1 MKKLFY
7 LFMVAVMFL
16 SVQACKEKEAEATD
30 ETATEEVVT
39 DEATEEAAPAEEPV
53 EELQDT
59 TTTAA
64 E

>member
-16 SVQACKEKEAEATD
+16 SVQACKQQEGEAT
-30 ETATEEVVT
+30 EEAATEEVT
-39 DEATEEAAPAEEPV
+39 EEATEEAAPSDEPV
-53 EELQDT
+53 EEIQDT
-59 TTTAA
+59 TTTVA